1 MTNWRDK
8 LFSKSPL
15 SIDLTIDFPNVCSF
29 AVHSIFSQLV
39 PYEIG
44 DTPLPDELNLL
55 SDTHLKIKPDD
66 SIPFSWSAGAR
77 EGIILHQ
84 RIGRA
89 IEQKPSQKVCEEFA
103 LSLYHAIKHVVLLP
117 DKEHIDS
124 FYSMTCQDKLAPI
137 TYLSYLIDKIEQD
150 ETLINHESY
159 FQFILWILKLSPDK
173 NPIKIALGLLG
184 AFNDST

>member
-15 SIDLTIDFPNVCSF
+15 SIDLNIDFPNVFPTSTP
-29 AVHSIFSQLV
+29 SLFSLLI

-44 DTPLPDELNLL
+44 DEPLPDELNLL
-55 SDTHLKIKPDD
+55 SESHLKEKSNNE

-89 IEQKPSQKVCEEFA
+89 IEQQPSQR
-103 LSLYHAIKHVVLLP
+103 I
-117 DKEHIDS
+117 
-124 FYSMTCQDKLAPI
+124 M
-137 TYLSYLIDKIEQD
+137 
-150 ETLINHESY
+150 
-159 FQFILWILKLSPDK
+159 
-173 NPIKIALGLLG
+173 
-184 AFNDST
+184 

>member
-8 LFSKSPL
+8 LFSKSLL
-15 SIDLTIDFPNVCSF
+15 SIDLTIDFPSVC
-29 AVHSIFSQLV
+29 HSSTPSILSQLT

-55 SDTHLKIKPDD
+55 SEAHLKLKPVDN

-89 IEQKPSQKVCEEFA
+89 IEQLPPQKVSE
-103 LSLYHAIKHVVLLP
+103 
-117 DKEHIDS
+117 
-124 FYSMTCQDKLAPI
+124 
-137 TYLSYLIDKIEQD
+137 
-150 ETLINHESY
+150 
-159 FQFILWILKLSPDK
+159 
-173 NPIKIALGLLG
+173 
-184 AFNDST
+184 